1 VQGDG
6 ADESIS
12 SVKGDKRRRK
22 GGSKRTA
29 REGESYMGQRVFS
42 FDKEDTEA
50 IQEQRSQPMATHT
63 AQQNKKHQAA
73 DKQEGREVTAASLY
87 DRVVAVDYRCELS
100 GVKLKPEV
108 CSLDHKTPLS
118 RGGEHSMQNVAI
130 VHPVVNRMKN
140 TMTTEEFIHWCK
152 LVADHADSQ

>member
-1 VQGDG
+1 
-6 ADESIS
+6 
-12 SVKGDKRRRK
+12 
-22 GGSKRTA
+22 
-29 REGESYMGQRVFS
+29 MGQRLFS
-42 FDKEDTEA
+42 FDKEDTE
-50 IQEQRSQPMATHT
+50 IVQEQSQQSVESNA
-63 AQQNKKHQAA
+63 AQQGEKHEATN
-73 DKQEGREVTAASLY
+73 KQEGREVTAASLHA
-87 DRVVAVDYRCELS
+87 RVVAMDYRCELS

>member
-1 VQGDG
+1 
-6 ADESIS
+6 
-12 SVKGDKRRRK
+12 
-22 GGSKRTA
+22 
-29 REGESYMGQRVFS
+29 MGQRVFS
-42 FDKEDTEA
+42 FDEEDVEE
-50 IQEQRSQPMATHT
+50 IQEQHSQPMAACA
-63 AQQNKKHQAA
+63 AQQNEKREAA
-73 DKQEGREVTAASLY
+73 NDQEGRAVTAASLHA
-87 DRVVAVDYRCELS
+87 RVIAMDYRCELS
-100 GVKLKPEV
+100 GVKLKPEG